1 MLVGKERE
9 SYYIHEDLL
18 QIHSPYF
25 ATALKPCWNDG
36 KTPMQ
41 LELEN
46 ASPAAFDVVV
56 HWIYEQ
62 NLPTYSV
69 GQSRDED
76 DETPAQSTNFM
87 SNYGLMYSVYKLAD
101 FLLMHDLQ
109 NAVMDARLKH
119 LREGNL
125 HCTLRGISHL
135 YDAGMEGTLMY
146 EMAIR
151 SYADAVAGDFL
162 SKEQKESEIKEF
174 DGSLEVLKA
183 AFLRVEKLRGTTWTS
198 LEDEKDKCRYHIHP
212 DEKKCKS

>member
-25 ATALKPCWNDG
+25 ATALKPYWNDG
-36 KTPMQ
+36 KAPMQ

-69 GQSRDED
+69 GQSKDGD
-76 DETPAQSTNFM
+76 DETPAQSINFM
-87 SNYGLMYSVYKLAD
+87 NKYVLMYSVYKLAD

-109 NAVMDARLKH
+109 NAVMDARLKF
-119 LREGNL
+119 LREGNV
-125 HCTLRGISHL
+125 HCTLCGISQL

-151 SYADAVAGDFL
+151 NYADAVIGDLL
-162 SKEQKESEIKEF
+162 SKEQKELEIKEF

-183 AFLRVEKLRGTTWTS
+183 AFLRVEELRCTTLT
-198 LEDEKDKCRYHIHP
+198 LLNDERDKCKYHVHP
-212 DEKKCKS
+212 DGKKCES